1 MALVKETTATSAIAT
16 PVAAREG
23 AGRDAAPRT
32 RRKNLGGA
40 RLKLEVI
47 GDIPGSHLYWAND
60 HEGAIENLLYD
71 GFEFVRPD
79 EVGMVSHIVEDTD
92 LSNRISRFVGPKPD
106 GTPMRAYLLKCSN
119 EIWAEYEEARE
130 EQASTWEADILH
142 RQEAPGSHLY
152 KPKGANTIL
161 DTSYRK

>member
-1 MALVKETTATSAIAT
+1 MALVKESAA
-16 PVAAREG
+16 VAATEIPAVRDG
-23 AGRDAAPRT
+23 AGRDSAPRT
-32 RRKNLGGA
+32 RRRNLGGA

-47 GDIPGSHLYWAND
+47 GDLPGYHLYWAND

-71 GFEFVRPD
+71 GFDFVKPD

-119 EIWAEYEEARE
+119 EIWADYEDARE
-130 EQASTWEADILH
+130 EQAATWEADILH
-142 RQEAPGSHLY
+142 RQETPGANLY
-152 KPKGANTIL
+152 KPKGVNTVL
-161 DTSYRK
+161 DTAYRK